1 MNENRVRLIT
11 ENNTMPNVQL
21 NILITGMDDEV
32 DAIIIIE
39 KAIEFALYR
48 LDKDR
53 KKIVLDFI
61 QSKVWF
67 GDGIK

>member
-61 QSKVWF
+61 QSKVLF